1 MDDDDRFEPIIE
13 EPEPSR
19 GLTLVNRILATGVDG
34 LGPYKSA
41 AQIADEVLNSHGDV
55 DAAIKHL
62 IKIHRR
68 YVGTSGF
75 TTGIGGVLT
84 LPVTVPADIAVFYM
98 LSARMSGAIA
108 ILRGHDINSEEVR
121 SAILLSL
128 LGANAAGVM
137 ARVGVEVGRKSALA
151 ALRRLP
157 GRVLIEINKKVGFR
171 LLSKFGTKASIN
183 LVKGVP
189 LVGGGVGAGVNV
201 VAINQI
207 AKYAQATFIPMD
219 ASGA

>member
-1 MDDDDRFEPIIE
+1 MDTNDQFEPVIGDSD
-13 EPEPSR
+13 P
-19 GLTLVNRILATGVDG
+19 GKALAFVNKVLATGVDG

-41 AQIADEVLNSHGDV
+41 AQIAEEVLHHYGDV
-55 DAAIKHL
+55 DAAIIHL

-68 YVGTSGF
+68 YAGTSGF
-75 TTGIGGVLT
+75 ATGVGGLPTMPLT
-84 LPVTVPADIAVFYM
+84 LPTDVAVFYM
-98 LSARMSGAIA
+98 LSARMAAAIA

-121 SAILLSL
+121 SAVLLSL
-128 LGANAAGVM
+128 LGANASTVM
-137 ARVGVEVGRKSALA
+137 RRVGVEVGKKTTIV

-171 LLSKFGTKASIN
+171 LLSKFGTTASIN

-189 LVGGGVGAGVNV
+189 LIGGGVGAGVNI

-207 AKYAQATFIPMD
+207 ARYARTTFVPVD
-219 ASGA
+219 SFET